1 MVLTYVLAATT
12 ANPHFYH
19 LEADHSHTA
28 LAGLT
33 KPGQAISSTSTGNRS
48 FVEAGLGLC
57 TKLELPFLK
66 EFS

>member
-19 LEADHSHTA
+19 LEVDHSHTA

-33 KPGQAISSTSTGNRS
+33 KPG
-48 FVEAGLGLC
+48 
-57 TKLELPFLK
+57 
-66 EFS
+66 